1 MLKNVL
7 KTSINSGK
15 KQIKFKNSSNT
26 KEMLNFQR
34 TIKNYAS
41 FVGESL

>member
-15 KQIKFKNSSNT
+15 KLIKFKNFSNT

-34 TIKNYAS
+34 TIKNYGS